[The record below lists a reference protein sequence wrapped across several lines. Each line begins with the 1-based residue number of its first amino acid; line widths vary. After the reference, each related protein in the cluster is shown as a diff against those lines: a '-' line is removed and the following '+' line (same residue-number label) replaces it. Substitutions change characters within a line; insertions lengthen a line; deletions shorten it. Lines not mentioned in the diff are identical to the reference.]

1 MTARWPD
8 GKSLE
13 EYLFD
18 DNGTFLQ
25 QIGPHLCRREPTSAP
40 LSGRG
45 DSMSTVSPGFMS
57 ATREY

>member
-13 EYLFD
+13 EYLFS

-25 QIGPHLCRREPTSAP
+25 QIGPPEPTSAR
-40 LSGRG
+40 LSGG
-45 DSMSTVSPGFMS
+45 E
-57 ATREY
+57 TR

>member
-1 MTARWPD
+1 MTARWPN

-25 QIGPHLCRREPTSAP
+25 QIGLT
-40 LSGRG
+40 
-45 DSMSTVSPGFMS
+45 
-57 ATREY
+57 